1 MNEAM
6 TKYLRSWNL
15 KTGKAVKKEL
25 ASMRKYVQK
34 HSASYA
40 WNNAG
45 TAPGSI
51 ADGDKI
57 LILEEILRTKLQP
70 PAGSP

>member
-1 MNEAM
+1 MNEVM
-6 TKYLRSWNL
+6 KKYLYHWST
-15 KTGKAVKKEL
+15 KTEKQVKKEL
-25 ASMRKYVQK
+25 VSMRKYVQK

-45 TAPGSI
+45 TAPGTI

-57 LILEEILRTKLQP
+57 LILEEILRTKLVP
-70 PAGSP
+70 PAESP